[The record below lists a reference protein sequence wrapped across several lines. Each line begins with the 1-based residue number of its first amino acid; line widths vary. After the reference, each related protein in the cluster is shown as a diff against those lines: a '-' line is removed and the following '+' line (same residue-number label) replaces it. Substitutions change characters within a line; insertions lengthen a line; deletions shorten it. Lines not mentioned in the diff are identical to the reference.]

1 MSLLENFVGAVEESI
16 EAINRKFPGVV
27 TGTVMSVNDPLSL
40 GRVQVR
46 LPFIDAEDSSPWA
59 RVAVPMA
66 GKQFGHYFIPD
77 VDEEVLVAF
86 EHGDVRAPYILGSLW
101 TASAPPPL
109 QSPQSQIRTI
119 RTPAGVQIVM
129 AERPAAI
136 SIQTGAPASPIPAS
150 PSATGPQQSIV
161 IDSSGVGI
169 TTPNK
174 VQIEVN
180 TTKVTISPDSV
191 EITLGSSSCKLTAA
205 GVDVSGTTISVK
217 ATGPLTLSGNPVQ
230 IN

>member
-1 MSLLENFVGAVEESI
+1 VSLLEDFVGSVEESI
-16 EAINRKFPGVV
+16 DAINKKFPGVV
-27 TGTVMSVNDPLSL
+27 TGKVISVNDPLTL
-40 GRVQVR
+40 GRVQVQ

-101 TASAPPPL
+101 TATAPPPL
-109 QSPQSQIRTI
+109 QSPQAQIRTI

-136 SIQTGAPASPIPAS
+136 SIQTGAPTEPIPAS
-150 PSATGPQQSIV
+150 PSATGPHQSLV
-161 IDSSGVGI
+161 MDSSGVGI
-169 TTPNK
+169 TTPKK

-191 EITLGSSSCKLTAA
+191 EITLGSNSIKLSAS
-205 GVDVSGTTISVK
+205 GVEVQGTTISIK
-217 ATGPLTLSGNPVQ
+217 ASGPLTLSGSLVQ